1 MESQENRSKKLGTT
15 APKSKDTT
23 SHINPKSKTEP
34 MTQVQAD
41 SVLTRQQLPNVWFRI
56 GVSLLLLVLLLFFAA
71 LYYGIIN
78 LYSGVGGYGIGQYC
92 QVNRT

>member
-1 MESQENRSKKLGTT
+1 
-15 APKSKDTT
+15 
-23 SHINPKSKTEP
+23 

-56 GVSLLLLVLLLFFAA
+56 GGSLVLLVLLLFFAA

-78 LYSGVGGYGIGQYC
+78 L
-92 QVNRT
+92 